1 MNLKKIFMVLAAL
14 ILACGTGQA
23 QGTLLRAIGGV
34 ATQSDDSESYNS
46 KKRYKGVSFTAPN
59 AEGQMLSYLI
69 LPEGDN
75 TVALVRP
82 DKKKDRYNDASYI
95 IPATVSYNG
104 QTYTVTEI
112 GYEAFDNS
120 KARSVTLPSTL
131 KYIAAWAFTRTDLQS
146 IVLPPSVKAI
156 GNMAFWSSK
165 QLHSITFNEGLEVI
179 GTTAFQ
185 STAIESIILPKSIK
199 KIDDSAF
206 LGTMNSVR
214 ELSIPESL
222 TDIGEKA
229 FCVWGNAVLGGFP
242 TYDGLITSLPAWITP
257 GNSKTYGI
265 SPEAVE
271 RYNAARL
278 AQAQPAQQPQVIYVQ
293 QPVAQTVTPA
303 TPARPAPSSDVDQN
317 IPEVS
322 ATNANTFAIIIANE
336 NYLEET
342 PVQYAL
348 NDGQTF
354 KTYCQ
359 KVLGLPEDNIHYR
372 ENATLNMILAEV
384 DWIAKVAKAYNGEA
398 SLIVYYA
405 GHGIPDEASGS
416 SYLLPVDGIGNNLRT
431 GYSLAELYKTLGALP
446 AKSVTVFMDACFSG
460 AKRGEGMLASARGVA
475 IKAKPEAPKGNM
487 VVFSAAQG
495 DETAYP
501 YEDKG
506 HGLFTYFLLKK
517 LQETKG
523 QVSLGE
529 PAQYVQQQ
537 VSRRSIV
544 TNGKSQT
551 PCVTPSE
558 SVIGTWKGK
567 MLK

>member
-23 QGTLLRAIGGV
+23 QGTLLRAIGD
-34 ATQSDDSESYNS
+34 AAAQSDDSESYNS

-82 DKKKDRYNDASYI
+82 EDKKDRYNDASYI

-112 GYEAFDNS
+112 GREAFNNS

-199 KIDDSAF
+199 KVDDSAF

-242 TYDGLITSLPAWITP
+242 TYDGLITSLPSWITP

-293 QPVAQTVTPA
+293 QPVAQTVPTA
-303 TPARPAPSSDVDQN
+303 TPVRPAPSSDVDQN

-322 ATNANTFAIIIANE
+322 ATNTNTFAIIIANE
-336 NYLEET
+336 SYQEET

-348 NDGQTF
+348 NDGHTF
-354 KTYCQ
+354 KEYCQ

-372 ENATLNMILAEV
+372 ENATLNNMLAEV
-384 DWIAKVAKAYNGEA
+384 DWIAKVARAYNGEA
-398 SLIVYYA
+398 NLIVYYA

-529 PAQYVQQQ
+529 LAQYVQQQ

-558 SVIGTWKGK
+558 SVVGTWKEK
-567 MLK
+567 KLK

>member
-1 MNLKKIFMVLAAL
+1 MKRISFSLIILLIIFCPSLAQNKLKDSDFIAINDKGQTLYYKILSTTDKTVAVVQEKKLAYKDTEYT
-14 ILACGTGQA
+14 IPA
-23 QGTLLRAIGGV
+23 QV
-34 ATQSDDSESYNS
+34 VY
-46 KKRYKGVSFTAPN
+46 
-59 AEGQMLSYLI
+59 
-69 LPEGDN
+69 EGD
-75 TVALVRP
+75 
-82 DKKKDRYNDASYI
+82 KFS
-95 IPATVSYNG
+95 
-104 QTYTVTEI
+104 VTEI
-112 GYEAFDNS
+112 GDCAFKDSPITAIQLPTTLLTIGKEAFS
-120 KARSVTLPSTL
+120 SSQLKEILIPHSV
-131 KYIAAWAFTRTDLQS
+131 
-146 IVLPPSVKAI
+146 
-156 GNMAFWSSK
+156 
-165 QLHSITFNEGLEVI
+165 HSIGKAAFINNKNLKEVTFNEQLNKI
-179 GTTAFQ
+179 GPEAFKGC
-185 STAIESIILPKSIK
+185 AIKEIILPKQLKEIGNE
-199 KIDDSAF
+199 AF
-206 LGTMNSVR
+206 SYNKNLINI
-214 ELSIPESL
+214 SIPEEIEK
-222 TDIGEKA
+222 IGLNA
-229 FCVWGNAVLGGFP
+229 FSQGFIKWYEGNIAQ
-242 TYDGLITSLPAWITP
+242 LPPWI
-257 GNSKTYGI
+257 NINNCFKYGI
-265 SPEAVE
+265 GNNTVE

-278 AQAQPAQQPQVIYVQ
+278 TQAQPVQQPQVIYVQ
-293 QPVAQTVTPA
+293 QPATAQTA
-303 TPARPAPSSDVDQN
+303 SAAQSPARPAPSSDVDQN
-317 IPEVS
+317 IPEAP

-336 NYLEET
+336 NYQEET

-354 KTYCQ
+354 KEYCQ

-372 ENATLNMILAEV
+372 EDATLNNILAEV
-384 DWIAKVAKAYNGEA
+384 DWISKVARAYNGEA

-446 AKSVTVFMDACFSG
+446 ARSVTVFMDACFSG

-529 PAQYVQQQ
+529 LAQYVQQQ

-544 TNGKSQT
+544 TNRKSQT

-558 SVIGTWKGK
+558 SMVNTWKNK
-567 MLK
+567 TLK

>member
-1 MNLKKIFMVLAAL
+1 MKRIIL
-14 ILACGTGQA
+14 ILLALSALYGALSA
-23 QGTLLRAIGGV
+23 QVPI
-34 ATQSDDSESYNS
+34 DYND
-46 KKRYKGVSFTAPN
+46 KGRYKEVSFTAPN
-59 AEGQMLSYLI
+59 TEGQMLSYLI

-82 DKKKDRYNDASYI
+82 KDKKDRYNDESYI

-112 GYEAFDNS
+112 GREAFNNS

-131 KYIAAWAFTRTDLQS
+131 KFIAAWAFTRTDLQS

-165 QLHSITFNEGLEVI
+165 QLRSITFNEGLEVI

-199 KIDDSAF
+199 KIDNSAF

-242 TYDGLITSLPAWITP
+242 TYDGLITSLPSWITP

-293 QPVAQTVTPA
+293 QPVAQTVPTA
-303 TPARPAPSSDVDQN
+303 TPVRPAPSSDVDQN

-322 ATNANTFAIIIANE
+322 ATNTNTFAIIIANE
-336 NYLEET
+336 SYQEET

-348 NDGQTF
+348 NDGHTF
-354 KTYCQ
+354 KEYCQ

-372 ENATLNMILAEV
+372 ENATLNNMLAEV
-384 DWIAKVAKAYNGEA
+384 DWIAKVARAYNGEA
-398 SLIVYYA
+398 NLIVYYA

-431 GYSLAELYKTLGALP
+431 GYSLAEFYKTLGALP
-446 AKSVTVFMDACFSG
+446 ARCVTVFMDACFSG

-529 PAQYVQQQ
+529 LAQYVQQQ

-558 SVIGTWKGK
+558 SVVGTWKGK